1 LIILESMASSQEAA
15 GALEACKAFD
25 HEIWL
30 SFTLHG
36 NRKNT
41 LPSGEYLTDA
51 IDAVS
56 DYNFQAML
64 INCCA
69 TNQLTAAMKLL
80 SQHTTLPF
88 GGYANP
94 ERVHTFGDLIG
105 LDTDPE
111 GARKSSA
118 SSIDIPQYLADV
130 KDWVELGATIVGGCC
145 RTRPAHIQQIRQ
157 YLDTVA

>member
-1 LIILESMASSQEAA
+1 M
-15 GALEACKAFD
+15 EACKAFD

-41 LPSGEYLTDA
+41 LPSGELLTEA
-51 IDAVS
+51 IEAVS
-56 DYNFQAML
+56 SYDFQAML

-69 TNQLTAAMKLL
+69 TNQLTDAMRLL
-80 SQHTTLPF
+80 AQYTTLPY

-94 ERVHTFGDLIG
+94 ERVHTYGDSIG
-105 LDTDPE
+105 VDRDPE
-111 GARKSSA
+111 GSRKSSA
-118 SSIDIPQYLADV
+118 ASIDIPQYISDV

-145 RTRPAHIQQIRQ
+145 RTRPAHIRKIRE
-157 YLDTVA
+157 YLDSIAVA